1 MRQHICIALI
11 LLAPALVHAREPA
24 VGDACGLLTERQWSE
39 LGLSDARKSNVP
51 AALPKDKFATR
62 HALSGTACHVVR
74 EEVQT
79 TPKQGKVTTKDEFD
93 AIVFAAAADAEDARR
108 VAAALDEDVRQAQS
122 EPPAKEHRL
131 LPMPQ
136 GLCLTLSIDM
146 LQAATAWC
154 AGARHGGV
162 LIVSTPER
170 YDPSGAYLPLKAK
183 ALFETVE
190 RKLAQD
196 TAATR
201 P

>member
-11 LLAPALVHAREPA
+11 LFAPAMVHAREPA
-24 VGDACGLLTERQWSE
+24 IGDACGLLTERQWFE

-51 AALPKDKFATR
+51 
-62 HALSGTACHVVR
+62 
-74 EEVQT
+74 
-79 TPKQGKVTTKDEFD
+79 
-93 AIVFAAAADAEDARR
+93 
-108 VAAALDEDVRQAQS
+108 AALDEDVRQAQS

-131 LPMPQ
+131 LTMPQ
-136 GLCLTLSIDM
+136 GLCLALSIDM

-170 YDPSGAYLPLKAK
+170 YDPSGAYLPMKAK

-196 TAATR
+196 AAATR